1 MRRRMCLVGV
11 AISASSLVAG
21 VGFAAAAGKSAAT
34 AVKPTALKCK
44 IYMTTA
50 PPAGSGVVLV
60 APQGKQYGPNRCA
73 TPGFGSGMIADT
85 FTVPD
90 SGDTVGTYY
99 QYFRAGSVY
108 GKFDLTPLPGNGI
121 SSSSFQSQSW
131 AGTVTVTG
139 GTGVYKGIT
148 HAKGKKGIGTMK
160 CTSPDS
166 VHLTCTQNVKV
177 VLPSGFKP

>member
-1 MRRRMCLVGV
+1 MCLVGV

-21 VGFAAAAGKSAAT
+21 VGFAAAASKSAAT

-44 IYMTTA
+44 ISMTTQ
-50 PPAGSGVVLV
+50 PPPGSNVVLV
-60 APQGKQYGPNRCA
+60 APQGSQYGA
-73 TPGFGSGMIADT
+73 THCPTAGYGSGAIVDK

-99 QYFRAGSVY
+99 QYFHAGTIY

-121 SSSSFQSQSW
+121 SSTSFQSQAW
-131 AGTVTVTG
+131 TGTVTVTG

-148 HAKGKKGIGTMK
+148 RAKGKKGIGTMH

-166 VHLTCTQNVKV
+166 VHLTCTENMKV
-177 VLPSGFKP
+177 ILPAGFKP